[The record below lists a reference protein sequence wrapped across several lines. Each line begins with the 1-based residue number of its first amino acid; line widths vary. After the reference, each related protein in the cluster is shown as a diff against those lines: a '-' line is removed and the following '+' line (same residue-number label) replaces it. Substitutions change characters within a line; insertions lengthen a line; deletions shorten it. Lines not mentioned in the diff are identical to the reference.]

1 MSTTSTPVNEENVD
15 ADGLGSFAVALAHSQ
30 AAERAEAGEV
40 ETEEESER
48 TQAFMERALAASA
61 KMTAARDK
69 DQRKIER
76 TRAALGTGTLE
87 AAIAEHAS
95 EALSPEAAALVTP
108 AHQAQEVQEF

>member
-1 MSTTSTPVNEENVD
+1 MNRVVLLLLIVVLLFQESDAIFGKKRKEREE
-15 ADGLGSFAVALAHSQ
+15 
-30 AAERAEAGEV
+30 AERTA
-40 ETEEESER
+40 
-48 TQAFMERALAASA
+48 AFMERALAASA

-108 AHQAQEVQEF
+108 AHQAPEVQEF